1 MWAFCAL
8 ASRDVRPW
16 PWPWPCPGLKAIE
29 LWPWPWPWP
38 CASRPWPWPWPCAS
52 RPWPWPWPCGLG
64 LENFARPS
72 LGLTKFA
79 RPTIVT
85 NCTYIFCY
93 LLIRLTEN
101 ICTTVC
107 DIYQMQN
114 VIFIK
119 CKMPQVLYIFFYS
132 LNNRNIIC
140 TTISDIFKLK
150 KFMMVC

>member
-1 MWAFCAL
+1 MTICDGKCVAL
-8 ASRDVRPW
+8 TRDVRPW
-16 PWPWPCPGLKAIE
+16 PWPWPCPGLKAIK
-29 LWPWPWPWP
+29 LWPWPWP
-38 CASRPWPWPWPCAS
+38 CASR
-52 RPWPWPWPCGLG
+52 PWPWPCGLG

-72 LGLTKFA
+72 LGRAQFA

-119 CKMPQVLYIFFYS
+119 CKTPQLLYIFFYS